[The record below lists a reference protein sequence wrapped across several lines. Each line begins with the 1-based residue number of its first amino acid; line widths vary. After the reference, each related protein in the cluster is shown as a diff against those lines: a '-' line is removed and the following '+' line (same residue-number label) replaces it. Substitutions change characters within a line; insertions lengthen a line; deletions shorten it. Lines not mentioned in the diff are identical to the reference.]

1 MSRQLRPRKGPPAY
15 LHRIESD
22 DDQNQAGPSSI
33 FHVDENVS
41 QSDIAPDQGMEKT
54 TKEVEEETLEEIP
67 EQPAPKK
74 QPRNPTSKA
83 KGKAAVSRSESA
95 PRGSKRLSYS
105 LPVPVVHHR
114 HRAVPLFLRPGRV
127 ERLSERPG
135 LFSLCP
141 VTLTNG
147 FTKTPGIMD
156 RVSKSWGF
164 NVGPGPLWD
173 LIEDRGWFKEAEVSG
188 NDVDSEAKR
197 RPRVYQEICVRE
209 GWQLLTEK

>member
-1 MSRQLRPRKGPPAY
+1 MSRQLRQRKGRPTY
-15 LHRIESD
+15 LDGIDSD
-22 DDQNQAGPSSI
+22 DDQNQAGPSTI
-33 FHVDENVS
+33 FHADES
-41 QSDIAPDQGMEKT
+41 GPESDFVPDQGIEKT
-54 TKEVEEETLEEIP
+54 TEEVEEETLEETP
-67 EQPAPKK
+67 EKPAPKK

-95 PRGSKRLSYS
+95 PRGSKRSSYS

-114 HRAVPLFLRPGRV
+114 HRAAPLFSRPVRV
-127 ERLSERPG
+127 ERLSERPR
-135 LFSLCP
+135 LFGSCP
-141 VTLTNG
+141 VTLTNS